1 MNTNETNAQSE
12 IVEIIQGTDANIY
25 GSWQPHEGQ
34 TTLALKKQ
42 ALASG
47 ITEYEWENIKDEAIS
62 VLSKCISPGAPTKQ
76 ETGLVV
82 GYVQSGKTLSFT
94 TVAALARDNGY
105 RMVIVIA
112 GTSLNLR
119 NQSTKRLED
128 DLDLLA
134 RSRRKW
140 QHFKSSEL
148 NEDDHIK
155 IADVLVDWQDPTVA
169 DWERQTVLITTMK
182 HHQHLKNLAHVLS
195 QLDLSDVPTLI
206 IDDEG
211 DQASLNTLVQKGE
224 TSTTYQR
231 ILSLRKHFPHHTFL
245 QYTATP
251 QAPLLINLIDVLS
264 PNFAKVLTPG
274 AGYTGGKAFFHDE
287 SDRICIIPD
296 SEIPTKEQPLEAPPE
311 SLLEAMRIFY
321 LGVTA
326 ALILE
331 GENLEGNR
339 SMMVHPSRETFQH
352 GEYYFWVEQVK
363 NYWLEVL
370 SLNEDNPDRIDLV
383 KEFRDSY
390 IGLQSTASNLPS
402 FEKLLTSLLRAI
414 RKTQL
419 HEVNATGGRTP
430 SIPWNNA
437 YAHILVGGQA
447 MDRGFTVEGLTVTY
461 MPRGRGLGNADTIQQ
476 RARFFGYKQPYF
488 GYCRAFLESRVRN
501 AYHHYII
508 HEEDVRERL
517 VVHDQ
522 TGKPLNEWKRAFFL
536 DSQLKPTR
544 QNVLDIEYIR
554 VNSSARWYEPKAPH
568 DSTEAIET
576 NRTIVR
582 KFCKKLSFGED
593 EGHPQRTKAQ
603 IHDVDTNVLLKD
615 LYEELLVPFRVTRS
629 VDSQKFTGV
638 CLQIDAY
645 LDSYPNALCTVFHM
659 GKGEPRVRS
668 LNDKGEI
675 LRLFQGKN
683 PDRGPVIYPG
693 DRSKKTPR
701 CVTVQIHNL
710 ELVPKDGPSFLDVP
724 TIVVWLP
731 KDISQDSLV
740 QNQGGIQIGS

>member
-1 MNTNETNAQSE
+1 MNNIGTNLQSE
-12 IVEIIQGTDANIY
+12 IIEIIREVDTNAE
-25 GSWQPHEGQ
+25 GSWKPCEGQ
-34 TTLALKKQ
+34 TTSALKKQ
-42 ALASG
+42 ALQSG
-47 ITEYEWENIKDEAIS
+47 IKEHEWENIKDEAIS
-62 VLSKCISPGAPTKQ
+62 VLSKCVAPDAPPMR
-76 ETGLVV
+76 ETGIVV

-105 RMVIVIA
+105 QMVIVIA

-119 NQSTKRLED
+119 DQSTKRLED
-128 DLDLLA
+128 DLNLLA
-134 RSRRKW
+134 RSHRKW

-148 NEDDHIK
+148 NEDDHTK
-155 IADVLVDWQDPTVA
+155 ITDVLADWKDPTVA
-169 DWERQTVLITTMK
+169 AWERQTVLITTMK
-182 HHQHLKNLAHVLS
+182 HHQHLKNLADVLS
-195 QLDLSDVPTLI
+195 NLCLSGVPTLI

-211 DQASLNTLVQKGE
+211 DQASLNTQVQKGE

-231 ILSLRKHFPHHTFL
+231 ILSLRAYFPHHTFL

-274 AGYTGGKAFFHDE
+274 AEYTGGKAFFHDE
-287 SDRICIIPD
+287 SNRICTIPD
-296 SEIPTKEQPLEAPPE
+296 NEIPTKESPLDAPPE
-311 SLLEAMRIFY
+311 SLLEAMRIFF

-326 ALILE
+326 AIILE

-339 SMMVHPSRETFQH
+339 SMMVHPSRETFRH
-352 GEYYFWVEQVK
+352 GEYYFWVERVR
-363 NYWLEVL
+363 NYWIEVL
-370 SLNEDNPDRIDLV
+370 GLDENNPDRLDLV
-383 KEFRDSY
+383 EEFRNSY
-390 IGLQSTASNLPS
+390 KDLQSTVSDLPS
-402 FEKLLTSLLRAI
+402 FEKLLPLLLRAI

-419 HEVNATGGRTP
+419 HEVNATDGRTP

-476 RARFFGYKQPYF
+476 RARFFGYKKPYF
-488 GYCRAFLESRVRN
+488 GYCRAFLENGVRD

-517 VVHDQ
+517 ITHDK
-522 TGKPLNEWKRAFFL
+522 TGKPLDEWKRAFFL
-536 DSQLKPTR
+536 NKALKPTR

-554 VNSSARWYEPKAPH
+554 VNSSARWYEPKVPH
-568 DSTEAIET
+568 DSIEAMET
-576 NRTIVR
+576 NRILVQ
-582 KFCKKLSFGED
+582 KFLKTLSFQED
-593 EGHPQRTKAQ
+593 EGHPKRTKAQ
-603 IHDVDTNVLLKD
+603 IHHVDKEASLQTVYK
-615 LYEELLVPFRVTRS
+615 ELLVPFRVTRS
-629 VDSQKFTGV
+629 VDSQKCTGV
-638 CLQIDAY
+638 RLQIGAY
-645 LDSYPNALCTVFHM
+645 LDSHPDALCTVFHM

-683 PDRGPVIYPG
+683 PQKGKVIYPG
-693 DRSKKTPR
+693 DKSIKTLG
-701 CVTVQIHNL
+701 CVTIQIHNFTVRSSGD
-710 ELVPKDGPSFLDVP
+710 EPIEEVPVI
-724 TIVVWLP
+724 TVWLP

-740 QNQGGIQIGS
+740 QNQGGT